1 MEFAMEKKIL
11 TFQDVNKEFN
21 DNERSVVH
29 YITTTTKDR
38 YGDIVNPM
46 GADLSNYEKNPI
58 VLFNHNPNWV
68 IAKSLWRKNEKDG
81 ILAKTKFASIDFAS
95 DIYQLYK
102 EGVMNAWSIG
112 FIPDWQEAV
121 DLENGY
127 LFNKW
132 ELVEYSAVSI
142 PANPDAITIGRS
154 IVKSYEGIKLIEE
167 LEFKN
172 KIEELMQENIKTLA
186 EIENLRKTIDNIKSN
201 TESDELKLVQE
212 SILELNSKLEQ
223 FEKFIKK
230 DVTRKTEIVGNS
242 DLTKLVKE
250 AVAGAISQI
259 KGNIN

>member
-1 MEFAMEKKIL
+1 MEKKIL

-29 YITTTTKDR
+29 YITTMTKDR

-46 GADLSNYEKNPI
+46 GANLSNYEKNPI

-223 FEKFIKK
+223 LEKFIKK